1 MPEKTIK
8 ISGREVTFKAT
19 GGVMYRYK
27 EQFGREMLADAAT
40 VQEFLETAKTRR
52 VTRKDPKTGKIV
64 LAHGKPVVDEVT
76 EYDYTK
82 LSLEAMYNLLW
93 VYAKTADPSI
103 PDPQTWLD
111 SFDTFPVVDIYNQ
124 LGELTGDNLKVDAK
138 NG

>member
-1 MPEKTIK
+1 MPEKTIT
-8 ISGREVTFKAT
+8 IDGRPVKFKAT

-27 EQFGREMLADAAT
+27 EQFGREMLADAAKI
-40 VQEFLETAKTRR
+40 QEYLETATVRK
-52 VTRKDPKTGKIV
+52 VVRKDPKTHKVV
-64 LAHGKPVVDEVT
+64 LAHGKPVVDEIT

-111 SFDTFPVVDIYNQ
+111 SFEKFPVVEIYNQ
-124 LGELTGDNLKVDAK
+124 LGDLTGANLKVDAK
-138 NG
+138 NA